1 MKSLQW
7 FLFTQKMSIANNNQI
22 FLYFIRLSQ
31 DVEQAWLKDCLAYL
45 SEFEQARYQRFADE
59 NQAKQFL
66 FGRYLLRHALSEH
79 ESSVL
84 PEDWVFVMDDYGKPK
99 LSGEFSYTNWHFN
112 LSHSTDLVVLALS
125 HRLEV
130 GVDVEYVHRPV
141 FNFALAERYFSK
153 GEVEFLSKL
162 SATDQPMCLAEMW
175 TLKEA
180 FLKCQGVGLRVPLRH
195 ISFSFTTN
203 NNIELAVS
211 ESNQAQL
218 IKPIEDA
225 CWLYAIGEDYRVA
238 LFAKAPTEKSSL
250 SPMVTE
256 WMPDMMSSTGLG
268 ENPSNHLQVEAM
280 DARLLKSSFSL
291 IELCESS

>member
-1 MKSLQW
+1 MKPLQW

-22 FLYFIRLSQ
+22 FLYFIRLNQ
-31 DVEQAWLKDCLAYL
+31 GVEQPWLNDCLDCL
-45 SEFEQARYQRFADE
+45 SECEQERYQRFADE

-66 FGRYLLRHALSEH
+66 LGRYLLRHALSER

-99 LSGEFSYTNWHFN
+99 LSAGFSNTNWHFN

-125 HRLEV
+125 HCLEV

-238 LFAKAPTEKSSL
+238 LFAKTPTDRSPL
-250 SPMVTE
+250 SPVVTE
-256 WMPDMMSSTGLG
+256 WIPDKMPSIRLG
-268 ENPSNHLQVEAM
+268 KKPINHSQAVAT
-280 DARLLKSSFSL
+280 DARLLKSSVSL